1 MENPFKLDMTKD
13 MNEDKISV
21 VINTYN
27 ASKFLS
33 RVLDSVKDFDEVVI
47 CDMEST
53 DGTVEIAKRYGC
65 KIVTFPKGDCVSA
78 EPARTFAIQSAS
90 YKWVLVIDADE
101 LVSPELKDYLYELIS
116 REDAPRGLYIPRK
129 NYFMGSFMHCF
140 YPDYLLRFFIKE
152 GRIWPPYVHTFP
164 MVNGRKD
171 KIPVNRKDLAFIH
184 LANDNIRSRIDKT
197 NQYTESE
204 VEKKKDKNYG
214 MIALFY
220 RPFFRFFKAYILKG
234 GIRDGKAGFIC
245 ACFEGIYQF
254 VTVSKILEKRYR
266 KEV

>member
-1 MENPFKLDMTKD
+1 
-13 MNEDKISV
+13 MNKEDNRISV

-27 ASKFLS
+27 ASKFLV
-33 RVLDSVKDFDEVVI
+33 RVLDSVKDFDEILI

-53 DGTVEIAKRYGC
+53 DDTLQIAERYGC

-90 YKWVLVIDADE
+90 CKWVLVIDADE
-101 LVSPELKDYLYELIS
+101 LVTSALKDYLYELIS
-116 REDAPRGLYIPRK
+116 HEDAPQGLWIPRK
-129 NYFMGSFMHCF
+129 NYFMGQFMHCF

-152 GRIWPPYVHTFP
+152 GTEWPPYVHTFP
-164 MVNGRKD
+164 VVKGRLD
-171 KIPVNRKDLAFIH
+171 KIPAKRKDLAFVH
-184 LANDNIRSRIDKT
+184 LANDNMRLRIDKT

-214 MIALFY
+214 IAALFY
-220 RPFFRFFKAYILKG
+220 RPFYRFFKAYVLKG

-245 ACFEGIYQF
+245 ACMEGVYQF
-254 VTVSKILEKRYR
+254 VAVSKILEKRLR
-266 KEV
+266 KEI

>member
-1 MENPFKLDMTKD
+1 MTKEE
-13 MNEDKISV
+13 NKISV

-27 ASKFLS
+27 ASKFLA
-33 RVLDSVKDFDEVVI
+33 RVLDSVKDFDEIVI

-53 DGTVEIAKRYGC
+53 DDTLQIAEQYGC

-90 YKWVLVIDADE
+90 CKWVLVIDADE
-101 LVSPELKDYLYELIS
+101 LVTPALKDYLYELIS
-116 REDAPRGLYIPRK
+116 HEDAPQGLWIPRK
-129 NYFMGSFMHCF
+129 NFFMGQFMHCF
-140 YPDYLLRFFIKE
+140 YPDDLLRFFIKE
-152 GRIWPPYVHTFP
+152 GTEWPPYVHTFP
-164 MVNGRKD
+164 TVKGRLD
-171 KIPVNRKDLAFIH
+171 KVPAKRKDLAFIH
-184 LANDNIRSRIDKT
+184 LANDNMRLRIDKT

-214 MIALFY
+214 IAALLY

-245 ACFEGIYQF
+245 ACMEGVYQF
-254 VTVSKILEKRYR
+254 VAVSKILEKRLR
-266 KEV
+266 KEI

>member
-1 MENPFKLDMTKD
+1 M
-13 MNEDKISV
+13 MNENKISV

-27 ASKFLS
+27 ASKFLA
-33 RVLDSVKDFDEVVI
+33 RVLDSVKDFDEIVI

-53 DGTVEIAKRYGC
+53 DDTLQIAERYGC
-65 KIVTFPKGDCVSA
+65 KIVTFPKGNCVSA

-90 YKWVLVIDADE
+90 CKWVLVIDADE
-101 LVSPELKDYLYELIS
+101 LVTPALKDYLYELIS
-116 REDAPRGLYIPRK
+116 DEDAPQGLWIPRK
-129 NYFMGSFMHCF
+129 NYFMGQFMHCF

-152 GRIWPPYVHTFP
+152 GTEWPPYVHTFP
-164 MVNGRKD
+164 VVKGRQD
-171 KIPVNRKDLAFIH
+171 KIPAKRKDLAFIH
-184 LANDNIRSRIDKT
+184 LANDNMRLRIDKT

-214 MIALFY
+214 IAALFY

-245 ACFEGIYQF
+245 ACMEGVYQF
-254 VTVSKILEKRYR
+254 VAVSKILEKRYR
-266 KEV
+266 KEML